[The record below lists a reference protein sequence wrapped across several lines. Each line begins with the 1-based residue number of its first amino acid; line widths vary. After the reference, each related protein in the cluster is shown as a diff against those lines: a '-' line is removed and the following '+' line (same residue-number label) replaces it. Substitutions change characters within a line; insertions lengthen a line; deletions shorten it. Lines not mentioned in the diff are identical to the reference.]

1 MISIN
6 ATLFVQIIHFLILVL
21 ILHLILFR
29 PILKL
34 MGERINHVDKIEKET
49 EDIESK
55 ITQLASDR
63 VILEK
68 NTRREAGENRSS
80 FQKEGNEISEKI
92 FQDTREEIAA
102 IRDDVDRDVARQ
114 IEEARKSL
122 QREATL
128 LADELTEKVV
138 GRRIPY

>member
-6 ATLFVQIIHFLILVL
+6 ATLFVQIIHFLILAL

-34 MGERINHVDKIEKET
+34 MGERINHVDKMEKET

-55 ITQLASDR
+55 ITQLARDR
-63 VILEK
+63 VLLEK
-68 NTRREAGENRSS
+68 NTRREAGEKRSS
-80 FQKEGNEISEKI
+80 FQKEGKEISEKI
-92 FQDTREEIAA
+92 FQDTQEEIAA
-102 IRDDVDRDVARQ
+102 IRDDVDRDVAKQ

-128 LADELTEKVV
+128 VADELTEKVM
-138 GRRIPY
+138 GRRISY

>member
-6 ATLFVQIIHFLILVL
+6 ATVFVQIIHFLILVL

-34 MGERINHVDKIEKET
+34 MGERINHIDKIEKET
-49 EDIESK
+49 LDIESK
-55 ITQLASDR
+55 TEQLVNDR
-63 VILEK
+63 VLFEK
-68 NTRREAGENRSS
+68 KARIEAGEERSS

-102 IRDDVDRDVARQ
+102 IRDEVDRDVARQ
-114 IEEARKSL
+114 IEEARKFL

-138 GRRIPY
+138 GRRISY

>member
-1 MISIN
+1 MS
-6 ATLFVQIIHFLILVL
+6 
-21 ILHLILFR
+21 
-29 PILKL
+29 
-34 MGERINHVDKIEKET
+34 ERINYVDKIEKET
-49 EDIESK
+49 EDIESN

-68 NTRREAGENRSS
+68 NTRREAGEKRSS
-80 FQKEGNEISEKI
+80 FQKEGNKLSEKI

-102 IRDDVDRDVARQ
+102 IRDDVDRDIAKQ

-138 GRRIPY
+138 DRRISY

>member
-6 ATLFVQIIHFLILVL
+6 ATLFVQIIHFLVLVL

-34 MGERINHVDKIEKET
+34 MSERINYVDKIEKET
-49 EDIESK
+49 EDIESN

-68 NTRREAGENRSS
+68 NTRREAGEKRSS
-80 FQKEGNEISEKI
+80 FQKEGNKLSEKI

-102 IRDDVDRDVARQ
+102 IRDDVDRDIAKQ

-138 GRRIPY
+138 DRRISY